1 MFRDSFQSELNI
13 KRSFHRI
20 RFYMVFDF
28 SIYILACVQLVK
40 YTRELWDPLVLV
52 NIRNRSTASMSRN
65 YSHRRRPVLFQGKYR
80 EVDVK
85 DDACLIVVLFSRIDV
100 YNVLYIGVKETSLR
114 RRGQTVSSKIPFTL
128 LRLLKL
134 FRAV

>member
-1 MFRDSFQSELNI
+1 
-13 KRSFHRI
+13 
-20 RFYMVFDF
+20 
-28 SIYILACVQLVK
+28 
-40 YTRELWDPLVLV
+40 
-52 NIRNRSTASMSRN
+52 MSRN
-65 YSHRRRPVLFQGKYR
+65 YSHRRRPVLFRGKYR

-114 RRGQTVSSKIPFTL
+114 RRGQTAPSKIPFTL

>member
-1 MFRDSFQSELNI
+1 
-13 KRSFHRI
+13 
-20 RFYMVFDF
+20 
-28 SIYILACVQLVK
+28 
-40 YTRELWDPLVLV
+40 
-52 NIRNRSTASMSRN
+52 MSRN

-100 YNVLYIGVKETSLR
+100 YNVVYIGVKETSLR
-114 RRGQTVSSKIPFTL
+114 RRGHTVPSKMPFTL